1 MDRVKKETYLCYCVV
16 GLQRFASLAFATQKI
31 DKDFV
36 RLIGEKHEQEPT
48 YASNMVLLA
57 VGRLAAAAADSKKTN
72 TTTFLQLKD

>member
-1 MDRVKKETYLCYCVV
+1 MYRGKKETYLCYCVI

-57 VGRLAAAAADSKKTN
+57 VGRLAAAADGKKTS

>member
-1 MDRVKKETYLCYCVV
+1 M
-16 GLQRFASLAFATQKI
+16 
-31 DKDFV
+31 